1 MLRSSTAEA
10 TNKHLDKRWES
21 KEWRECYDVGVWEGL
36 AVSTNNTW
44 TEFKEQRS
52 IKMHHKN
59 IKNIKN
65 NKKIERLELE
75 FVLKKL
81 KLLRKNGC
89 EVTNT

>member
-1 MLRSSTAEA
+1 M
-10 TNKHLDKRWES
+10 
-21 KEWRECYDVGVWEGL
+21 RECYNDGVREGL
-36 AVSTNNTW
+36 AVSTNNSW

-52 IKMHHKN
+52 TKMHHKN

-75 FVLKKL
+75 FVLKKV
-81 KLLRKNGC
+81 KLSRKNGG